1 MTWRASI
8 WIVFL
13 GLATAGAA
21 EAAPTRSSP
30 LGVAADGHVFVVNP
44 DSNTVARLEFDANH
58 AGTLTHEAPVGRYP
72 RTLAL
77 AGPYVF
83 TADQNADTVSRLDQA
98 DLGNRLQAN
107 LGFGCTPY
115 GLAATP
121 SGEGVLATCQG
132 TSELVLLDAGLTVIA
147 RVKLLWPNARAIAV
161 SDAGRAYVTHF
172 LTEEPGTEAHVS
184 VVDLAQKSVATVF
197 AIPADTITCET
208 QNSGQGPLNLLS
220 AIAIV
225 PGGALG
231 GQIWVG
237 GTQENNISKGLFK
250 RFPDFQGQPGSQL
263 FPLITFTPFPEAVPP
278 PSKKRRKKQPK
289 PEPVRGA
296 MSRNKYK
303 ASFHDITR
311 FGIYKLDGGDGHVV
325 GKLDIDEANNA
336 TDIEFSTDGG
346 VAYVVDHMF
355 NSIHIFNTR
364 KGQDGDVTT
373 LFAAPSSF
381 GAGGADASRPCISDA
396 LNSVTGEARFRMAPQ
411 SQITTIDGYNPV
423 RYDPSEPDPAKQYTV
438 ANTGLDFDTATYMST
453 GASQM
458 RPVPDGIGT
467 APFGVRLAPDGQAV
481 YVANYLARN
490 VVVAASAQPTDPAS
504 GKPVNLRCSADV
516 REACST
522 NNDCP
527 PGAGFCNHPGGP
539 SCATDADCGNAGPCL
554 HNSDCVPLLFGEPVL
569 SIKRQ
574 ADNPGCVANGRIN
587 VDATPVAVCDPV
599 YPAVLDG
606 KNLFNTAARDSSVP
620 NQIGLGQ
627 NAPLFNDA
635 SRTGKLPG
643 SVVSTSHDAS
653 YVTCSTCH
661 ADFGGQDGRTWDFS
675 QLGPSLRNTM
685 DLRGRAGF
693 APGHCSNDGSIECF
707 FDAACGD
714 GNFCR
719 MREDQIPAN
728 IPAADRGRY
737 FNPMLTIHWNG
748 DRDEVEDFEHTYRS
762 LMGAGDCDG
771 FEDVNIF
778 DPTNGARG
786 CLGAL
791 IQRNPATSSDPV
803 DVNDDLG
810 APNRNLAGHA
820 DPSKIVGI
828 RLSHMADF
836 VYSLTEFVKNPNAP
850 DAAAERG
857 RLLFNDPQT
866 KCAQCHNSAP
876 LTGGRQ
882 FFTDKRVRTA
892 QEGFD
897 PDSPA
902 GADRNN
908 PFLRNNVGT
917 ANLFDATD
925 PMQVA
930 IKTGS
935 FTNANVPIP
944 GPRGTLGDY
953 ITPVLNDVWN
963 TAPYLH
969 DGSAPFLLDVIRA
982 CDSTLDDCPV
992 FGRGRNID
1000 DKHGVTSILTPQQL
1014 NDLTAFQKTL
1024 TLGTKVGTGDQVV
1037 FAGTLTLNRARLA
1050 FPKRGGGSFAIDGT
1064 LSAPPGPL
1072 DLGAG
1077 VTVSL
1082 AMPDGE
1088 EMAIFSRPMPMK
1100 AKGKGFAGRVRGSD
1114 GTTVVKLRALAGGRM
1129 RLTAS
1134 GKETG
1139 VGVLDTGNRI
1149 LTVALEVKLAN
1160 STAEANFVKTRN
1172 VQGKTRVFQLAR
1184 RGKS

>member
-1 MTWRASI
+1 MYRSLLLVSLI
-8 WIVFL
+8 
-13 GLATAGAA
+13 LAIAAGPAA
-21 EAAPTRSSP
+21 ALPTRSSP
-30 LGVAADGHVFVVNP
+30 LGVAPDGHVFVVNP
-44 DSNTVARLEFDANH
+44 DSDTVARLEFDGNH
-58 AGTLTHEAPVGRYP
+58 AGTLTHEAPVGKYP

-98 DLGNRLQAN
+98 DLGNRRQVS
-107 LGFGCTPY
+107 LGFGCNPY
-115 GLAATP
+115 GVAATP
-121 SGEGVLATCQG
+121 SGDGILVTCQG
-132 TSELVLLDAGLTVIA
+132 TSELVLLDAGLGVIA
-147 RVKLLWPNARAIAV
+147 RVKLAWANARAIAV
-161 SDAGRAYVTHF
+161 SDAGKAYVTHF

-197 AIPADTITCET
+197 AIPADTTTCET
-208 QNSGQGPLNLLS
+208 QNSGQGPLNLVS
-220 AIAIV
+220 SIAIV

-231 GQIWVG
+231 GQVWVG

-250 RFPDFQGQPGSQL
+250 RFPDFLGQPGSRL
-263 FPLITFTPFPEAVPP
+263 LPLLTFTPFPETLPP
-278 PSKKRRKKQPK
+278 RKKHQK
-289 PEPVRGA
+289 KKKLTPVPVQGA
-296 MSRNKYK
+296 QSRNKYK

-311 FGIYKLDGGDGHVV
+311 FGIYKLDGGDGHVI

-336 TDIEFSTDGG
+336 SDMEFSNDGG
-346 VAYVVDHMF
+346 VAYVVDQMF
-355 NSIHIFNTR
+355 NSVHVFNTR

-373 LFAAPSSF
+373 LFAPPSSF
-381 GAGGADASRPCISDA
+381 GPGGADASHNCISDA
-396 LNSVTGEARFRMAPQ
+396 LNSVTSEARFRMAPQ
-411 SQITTIDGYNPV
+411 AEIRTIDGYNPV
-423 RYDPSEPDPAKQYTV
+423 RYDATEPDPAKRYKV
-438 ANTGLDFDTATYMST
+438 VDTGLDFDTATYMST
-453 GASQM
+453 GTSQM
-458 RPVPDGIGT
+458 RAVPDGIGT
-467 APFGVRLAPDGQAV
+467 APFGIRLAPDGQAV
-481 YVANYLARN
+481 YVANYLSRN

-504 GKPVNLRCSADV
+504 GKPANLRCSGNASESCGTD
-516 REACST
+516 
-522 NNDCP
+522 NDCP
-527 PGAGFCNHPGGP
+527 RGPGFCNHPGGP
-539 SCATDADCGNAGPCL
+539 SCSTDADCGADGPCL
-554 HNSDCVPLLFGEPVL
+554 HNSDCVLLLFGEPVL

-574 ADNPGCVANGRIN
+574 ADDPTCVANGRISF
-587 VDATPVAVCDPV
+587 AGTPVAVCDPV

-627 NAPLFNDA
+627 AAPLFNDA
-635 SRTGKLPG
+635 NQTAKLPG

-675 QLGPSLRNTM
+675 QLGPSLRNSM
-685 DLRGRAGF
+685 DLRGRPGF
-693 APGHCSNDGSIECF
+693 APGHCSNDTSVECF
-707 FDAACGD
+707 FDATCGD
-714 GNFCR
+714 GNFCK

-728 IPAADRGRY
+728 IPTADRGRY
-737 FNPMLTIHWNG
+737 FNPMLTVHWNG

-771 FEDVNIF
+771 FEDINVF
-778 DPTNGARG
+778 DAKDGARG

-810 APNRNLAGHA
+810 APNRNLTGKV

-828 RLSHMADF
+828 RLTHMADF
-836 VYSLTEFVKNPNAP
+836 VYSLTDFVKNPNQP

-857 RLLFNDPQT
+857 RLLFNDPQS

-876 LTGGRQ
+876 VTGARQ

-897 PDSPA
+897 PGAPA
-902 GADRNN
+902 AADHNN

-917 ANLFDATD
+917 ANLFDTTD

-944 GPRGTLGDY
+944 GSRGVLGDY

-963 TAPYLH
+963 SAPYLH
-969 DGSAPFLLDVIRA
+969 DGSAPFLVDVIRP

-1014 NDLTAFQKTL
+1014 NDLAAFQKTL
-1024 TLGTKVGTGDQVV
+1024 TLDTKVGTGDQVV
-1037 FAGTLTLNRARLA
+1037 FAGTLTLNRAKIA
-1050 FPKRGGGSFAIDGT
+1050 FPKRGGGAFAVDGIV
-1064 LSAPPGPL
+1064 SAPPGPL
-1072 DLGAG
+1072 DVGAG
-1077 VTVSL
+1077 VTLSL
-1082 AMPDGE
+1082 ATPGGE
-1088 EMAIFSRPMPMK
+1088 QMAIFSRVVPMK
-1100 AKGKGFAGRVRGSD
+1100 SKGKGFAGRMRAGG
-1114 GTTVVKLRALAGGRM
+1114 GTVLVKLRTLAGGAM

-1134 GKETG
+1134 GRGTDVEL
-1139 VGVLDTGNRI
+1139 LDTGNRT
-1149 LTVALEVKLAN
+1149 LTVALEASLAN
-1160 STAEANFVKTRN
+1160 STRKANFVKTRTI
-1172 VQGKTRVFQLAR
+1172 QGKKRVFQLAR
-1184 RGKS
+1184 KGKS